1 MSNTKHR
8 GLNPQPAEPHGAT
21 AEHEETMDWLDGL
34 EPEATAADHTEDLAQ
49 VGEAALTLA
58 QDEQTLENAIRVARE
73 HGRSWTE
80 IALRLGVS
88 RQAAR
93 QRYAARVQA

>member
-1 MSNTKHR
+1 MPNMKHQDISAPR
-8 GLNPQPAEPHGAT
+8 AEPHGDP
-21 AEHEETMDWLDGL
+21 AEYDETMEWLDGL
-34 EPEATAADHTEDLAQ
+34 QPEAIAADHTEDLAR

-58 QDEQTLENAIRVARE
+58 QDEQTLENAIRAARE

-93 QRYAARVQA
+93 QRFGARVEF